1 MSKVHSFLL
10 IFISFCC
17 PIEDC
22 KAQNVIDLLGKPISD
37 IEVYQE
43 LYALVGKQK
52 KESYKALKN
61 RYSIKYESSGIDYI
75 FNYNGTLV
83 GITFYDSG
91 SRYKRYSD
99 ELPMN
104 LKFSMFLTDI
114 KRDLAKF
121 QNMELSKGNPFKGI
135 IDSKNWN
142 TSIYFKDYF
151 VNVINIS
158 LKPEAEKLANQKNM
172 NKWGIRLLND
182 GKCVKGDCFEGNGEM
197 IWGDSVVTYRG
208 NWQDGLP
215 HGKGLYSDKFGR
227 TYSGD
232 FKFGFLWGNGRMNY
246 QGNYTYTGEFQ
257 MGLRQGKGLCKFANG
272 MKYQGRYIQDV
283 MNGIGK
289 FYLNKTDY
297 YEGEMLDNKF
307 NGWGKLNNNNGY
319 HEGYFK
325 DGLPNGKGEQFNTQ
339 SISGLEGTW
348 VNGKKEGEFIQRDPF
363 GNGQKV
369 FFKNDEL
376 VPKPNPEVNP
386 N

>member
-10 IFISFCC
+10 IFIPFCC
-17 PIEDC
+17 SIEDC

-61 RYSIKYESSGIDYI
+61 RYSIKYESSGIDYT

-91 SRYKRYSD
+91 SRYKRYSG

-151 VNVINIS
+151 AFV
-158 LKPEAEKLANQKNM
+158 
-172 NKWGIRLLND
+172 LLFNLFL
-182 GKCVKGDCFEGNGEM
+182 GSGSRRNHR
-197 IWGDSVVTYRG
+197 S
-208 NWQDGLP
+208 
-215 HGKGLYSDKFGR
+215 R
-227 TYSGD
+227 TRVG
-232 FKFGFLWGNGRMNY
+232 
-246 QGNYTYTGEFQ
+246 
-257 MGLRQGKGLCKFANG
+257 
-272 MKYQGRYIQDV
+272 
-283 MNGIGK
+283 
-289 FYLNKTDY
+289 
-297 YEGEMLDNKF
+297 
-307 NGWGKLNNNNGY
+307 
-319 HEGYFK
+319 
-325 DGLPNGKGEQFNTQ
+325 
-339 SISGLEGTW
+339 
-348 VNGKKEGEFIQRDPF
+348 
-363 GNGQKV
+363 
-369 FFKNDEL
+369 
-376 VPKPNPEVNP
+376 
-386 N
+386 